1 MSPPKGGTKG
11 RRGMKTIS
19 VLFVL
24 MVLWLLSMS
33 TPAHT
38 ATKVVKWVSYGV
50 KPCSQVLSTHAR
62 MTVKENR
69 VKGPPEV
76 WALIGWVSGFASAA
90 NSAIGSPPNYFRTMT
105 DVDMVNWVA
114 SWCRKNPSY
123 DLDKAMR
130 VLAIKYRPF

>member
-1 MSPPKGGTKG
+1 
-11 RRGMKTIS
+11 MKTIS
-19 VLFVL
+19 VPLGL
-24 MVLWLLSMS
+24 MLLIMFSMS
-33 TPAHT
+33 APVYAVNKT
-38 ATKVVKWVSYGV
+38 VKWVSYGV
-50 KPCSQVLSTHAR
+50 KPCSQVLSAHTR
-62 MTVKENR
+62 MAVKGNI

-90 NSAIGSPPNYFRTMT
+90 NSVIGSPPNYFRAMT

-114 SWCRKNPSY
+114 SWCRDNPGH